1 MSTLRR
7 IGAFVKLPFRRDRAE
22 AELDDEVQAFYQT
35 MVDRYVE
42 RGLPEQEARR
52 LARLRFDSP
61 EHVKEQVR
69 DARAGAAIASVGRDV
84 AYSLRTLRKAPAF
97 AFVTMVTLA
106 LGIAANSTVFSIVS
120 RFVLRPPPVGDPGTL
135 MSLHTTHHGDRC
147 CNSFSWPLFV
157 DVRGEAQSFSGMA
170 GYYELVPASIGGNGE
185 PERVWGQAVTANF
198 FDVAQLGM
206 TLGRGF
212 SRDEENLPAIVLG
225 HRLWRSRFGGDPAI
239 AGKTITLSGRPF
251 TVMGVAPLSFRG
263 LDLILDC
270 QFWVPLGNIDRLLPN
285 TGNRVSRLYH
295 WVNVVGRLRPGVT
308 RTEAAAELDVLSQR
322 LAKAHPEA
330 EKGGGFRFE
339 PAGSLPP
346 RDKAA
351 VMMFLAALTVV
362 ALLVLSIACANVA
375 NMFLAQASG
384 RQREMAVRLA
394 LGATRRRLLQQM
406 LTESVLLALGG
417 GLAGA
422 ALSIWATRAL
432 AAFRFPAPVPL
443 DLSVSLDWRVLSY
456 AFILSVAAGVLF
468 GLTPAW
474 TVVRP
479 LIASGI
485 KGEDMLAR
493 PGRRWSLRNV
503 LVVAQIAMSVVL
515 LCATGLF
522 LRSLENASQ
531 IDVGFRSRGILSM
544 SVNPRLHGYTAER
557 TAQLLEQLRQRAAAL
572 PGVVSATYTDIV
584 PLSGGGRRDE
594 FRMAGQ
600 PASSG
605 TDPHVD
611 LYMVG
616 PGYFETMG
624 MPRVAG
630 GDLGGESAAGPQV
643 AIVNQAFVERVLRN
657 ENPIGQRVTG
667 GGRTYQIVGVV
678 KNIKSRTLGE
688 DVSPVLYRSLA
699 QDIGGDPSVT
709 GYSVLVRFA
718 GVPGPLAGAVRREI
732 HSIDPTLAIFN
743 VETMEEHLRDA
754 LFLPRLAGSLFGVFG
769 LLGLSLAAV
778 GLYGVMNYWVSRRT
792 REIGIRLAL
801 GAQIGGV
808 QRLIVGQGMALT
820 VIAIVPGLA
829 AAWVLTKLFTSVLY
843 GVPPHDLAIFTLVPL
858 VLAAVAFLACWLPS
872 RRAAGMEP
880 TGALRH
886 E

>member
-468 GLTPAW
+468 GLTPA
-474 TVVRP
+474 
-479 LIASGI
+479 S
-485 KGEDMLAR
+485 
-493 PGRRWSLRNV
+493 
-503 LVVAQIAMSVVL
+503 
-515 LCATGLF
+515 GLF

-544 SVNPRLHGYTAER
+544 SVDPRLHGYTAER

-688 DVSPVLYRSLA
+688 DVSPVLYRSL
-699 QDIGGDPSVT
+699 
-709 GYSVLVRFA
+709 
-718 GVPGPLAGAVRREI
+718 
-732 HSIDPTLAIFN
+732 
-743 VETMEEHLRDA
+743 
-754 LFLPRLAGSLFGVFG
+754 
-769 LLGLSLAAV
+769 
-778 GLYGVMNYWVSRRT
+778 
-792 REIGIRLAL
+792 
-801 GAQIGGV
+801 
-808 QRLIVGQGMALT
+808 
-820 VIAIVPGLA
+820 
-829 AAWVLTKLFTSVLY
+829 
-843 GVPPHDLAIFTLVPL
+843 
-858 VLAAVAFLACWLPS
+858 
-872 RRAAGMEP
+872 
-880 TGALRH
+880 
-886 E
+886 